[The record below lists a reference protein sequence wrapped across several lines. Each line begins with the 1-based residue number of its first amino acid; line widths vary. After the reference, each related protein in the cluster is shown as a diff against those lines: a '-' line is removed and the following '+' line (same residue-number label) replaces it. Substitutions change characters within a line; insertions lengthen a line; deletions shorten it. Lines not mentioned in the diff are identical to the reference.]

1 MKVSTF
7 WSDTGVRP
15 GGQISLAVVL
25 DIREHYHV
33 NSATAKEFPTTVELS
48 NSLGDLR
55 YSTPIFPSPHEIE
68 FGVGDAKQ
76 NIEVFS
82 ERAII
87 YVPMAVTDSAKAGEK
102 EIHVKVT
109 YQACDD
115 RKCLLPADFTQTTK
129 LVVVEKT
136 AQIEKIN
143 EELFKGLKE
152 RKERLNVSF
161 FGWDFKF
168 MPSKLWILLMV
179 AAVGGFLLNLTPCVL
194 PLIPVKIMGLSRAA
208 GNRQRCFLLGV
219 AMSLGVVTFWLALAI
234 GVSSIRGFATN
245 KLFQYPIFTITI
257 GVIICIMAA
266 GMCGFFI
273 TRLPQWTYRINP
285 SQESG
290 MGSFLFGIMTAV
302 LSTPCTAPFMG
313 AAAAWSVTQG
323 PAITLGTFAAIGI
336 GMALPYLIL
345 SACPILVNRMPR
357 TGPASDLI
365 KQVMGLLMVAAGA
378 YFLGT
383 GVAGLLANPPDPP
396 TQAYW
401 WIVAFFIAAAGFW
414 LMWRTVQITTR
425 TGNRVGFGIV
435 GTLLIVAAVGLGFRF
450 TRGSP
455 IKWIYYTRNGWQKLR
470 NSRKLSCWT
479 LRPPGVST
487 VMSWNRLCCT
497 IHKW

>member
-1 MKVSTF
+1 
-7 WSDTGVRP
+7 
-15 GGQISLAVVL
+15 
-25 DIREHYHV
+25 
-33 NSATAKEFPTTVELS
+33 
-48 NSLGDLR
+48 
-55 YSTPIFPSPHEIE
+55 
-68 FGVGDAKQ
+68 
-76 NIEVFS
+76 
-82 ERAII
+82 
-87 YVPMAVTDSAKAGEK
+87 MAVTDSAKAGEK

-455 IKWIYYTRNGWQKLR
+455 IKWIYYTPERLAEAQKQQKVVVLDFTAAWCLNCHVLEQAVLHHPQVVKLMNSEGVTPIKVDITGNNPTGNQKLVEVGR
-470 NSRKLSCWT
+470 RTIPYLVIYSGSGEET
-479 LRPPGVST
+479 FSSDAYT
-487 VMSWNRLCCT
+487 VEQIVEA
-497 IHKW
+497 IHRAKSQHLNEAMPKKTD